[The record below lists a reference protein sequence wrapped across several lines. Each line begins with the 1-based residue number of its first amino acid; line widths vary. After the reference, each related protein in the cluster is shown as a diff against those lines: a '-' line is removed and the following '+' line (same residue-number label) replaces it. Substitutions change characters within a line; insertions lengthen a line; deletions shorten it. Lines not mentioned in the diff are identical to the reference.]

1 MDETRLSLIDQ
12 LGAGTEGA
20 WRELDRIYRPLIVYW
35 LERFGLQPNDV
46 EDLTQ
51 EVMALLAREVAKFE
65 HNGRVGAFRK
75 WLRTITV
82 NRARSFLRA
91 GRCRPSVPGSTL
103 FQEMVSQL
111 EDDRSRVSTDFDRE
125 HDRHVVRQL
134 LAEVSSSFEASTMQM
149 FRRHV
154 LDGVDAKAVAEELGA
169 SPRAVYIAKSR
180 VLRQLRT
187 RAAGWLD
194 EMDLS

>member
-12 LGAGTEGA
+12 LSAGTEDA
-20 WRELDRIYRPLIVYW
+20 WRELDRIYRPLIGYW
-35 LERFGLQPNDV
+35 LGRYGLQQSDV

-51 EVMALLAREVAKFE
+51 EVMVLLAREVAKFE

-75 WLRTITV
+75 WLRTITA
-82 NRARSFLRA
+82 NRAHSFIRS
-91 GRCRPSVPGSTL
+91 GRCRPRVPGSTL
-103 FQEMVSQL
+103 FQEIVKQL
-111 EDDRSRVSTDFDRE
+111 EDDQSRASIDFDHE

-134 LAEVSSSFEASTMQM
+134 LEEVSGSFEASTMQM
-149 FRRHV
+149 FQRHV
-154 LDGVDAKAVAEELGA
+154 LDGVDAKDVAEELGA

-187 RAAGWLD
+187 RATCWLD
-194 EMDLS
+194 EMLLS